1 MKYKTFKYIIENN
14 FHSEMSLEDSTNSS
28 LEGLINKL
36 TDLSVKI
43 MELPEEQVSQV
54 PWEKLVSQL
63 EVLEYNLEK
72 NGMVLTNK
80 VPTNLMDDQE
90 DSLRLIDMITQRIMS
105 VANKPLKDPGIINK
119 IFIALEEIQK
129 LLP

>member
-1 MKYKTFKYIIENN
+1 
-14 FHSEMSLEDSTNSS
+14 MSLEDSTNSS